1 MQVRSRRYYSTNE
14 VSFIFGVNESTIKR
28 WTDSGKLKCF
38 KTLGGHRRYSAESIL
53 EFAEV
58 LKHDDVFKPAETAP
72 RTRKT
77 GGSMIDFLLLKK
89 DYHTLREV
97 YFADALR
104 GDIQN
109 LTRLLISCKST
120 AKIPLT
126 VIYDEIVSKAI
137 NKIKNLGRQ
146 QKLNLEQQQSAL
158 NAILESFVQL
168 RDVARH
174 SSPPRNES

>member
-1 MQVRSRRYYSTNE
+1 MEVRSRRYYSTNE

-28 WTDSGKLKCF
+28 CTDSGKLKCF
-38 KTLGGHRRYSAESIL
+38 KTLDGHRRYSVDSIL
-53 EFAEV
+53 EFAEI
-58 LKHDDVFKPAETAP
+58 LKHNDVYNPAQTAP

-77 GGSMIDFLLLKK
+77 GDSMIDFLLLKK

-104 GDIQN
+104 GDTES
-109 LTRLLISCKST
+109 LTQLLINCGSK

-168 RDVARH
+168 RDVARQ
-174 SSPPRNES
+174 N